1 MSMSTREPRPRARS
15 AAARRARRSSL
26 RTATTITRLRERLRE
41 AEETLEAIR
50 GGHVDALVCAGPSG
64 EQVFTLIGADHRYRQ
79 LVETMNEGALLLAA
93 DGTIVYGNARFATL
107 AELPLEKMIGTRL
120 HDLVSTSYQPLLDAV
135 LQGRAGGASKAELEL
150 ATTAG
155 GRVPVYL
162 SATAS
167 WGDDDAL
174 TCVIATDLSE
184 QKRNQEMVAAERLA
198 ALIVDQAAEGIVVCD
213 PDGRVIRASQAA
225 HRVASENPLL
235 RRFEHAF
242 PLRADGGKP
251 DDPIVADE
259 VLASAL
265 RGEITNGREVS
276 LHLDGREPLELLLSA
291 GPILSDAGL
300 PLGCVISFVDV
311 TERRRAAQERLQ
323 ILERAQEAREE
334 AERANRAKDEFLA
347 MLGHELRNPLSPV
360 LTALELMRMKDGHD
374 TLRERVIIERQVQ
387 VMVRLV
393 DDLLDVARIAQGKI
407 TLAKKPLDFAD
418 VVRHAVDVASPLIDE
433 HRHKLDVELGP
444 GLWLEG
450 DETRLCQVVANLLT
464 NAAKYTPRGGHI
476 RISARV
482 DAGQVV
488 CRVVDDGAGIPADI
502 LPTLFDRF
510 VQGRRTIDRSEGGL
524 GLGLAIVR
532 NLVTMHGGIASAHSD
547 GVGRGSA
554 FEIRLPAGVRAQ
566 TTLERV
572 QAVRTVVA
580 PSSRRVLV
588 VDDNVDIADLLAE
601 ALTTLGHD
609 ARVAYDGP
617 GALAVVAGFEPEIAF
632 VDIGLPVMD
641 GFELAR
647 RLRELIAH
655 RPLQLVAVTG
665 YGQEADRQRSR
676 DAGFDLHLVKPIDL
690 GALTAL
696 IDATP
701 SQQA

>member
-1 MSMSTREPRPRARS
+1 MSTREPRPRP
-15 AAARRARRSSL
+15 
-26 RTATTITRLRERLRE
+26 RTATRPSRGTRTRPDDTIARLRERLRE
-41 AEETLEAIR
+41 AEETIEAIR
-50 GGHVDALVCAGPSG
+50 GGHVDALVCSGPDG
-64 EQVFTLIGADHRYRQ
+64 DQVFTLIGADHRYRQ
-79 LVETMNEGALLLAA
+79 LVETMTEGALLLAA
-93 DGTIVYGNARFATL
+93 DGTIVYGNARFAAL
-107 AELPLEKMIGTRL
+107 AELPLEQMIGTRL
-120 HDLVSTSYQPLLDAV
+120 RDLVAPGELALLDAV
-135 LQGRAGGASKAELEL
+135 LQGRAGAASKAELEL
-150 ATTAG
+150 VTASG

-167 WGDDDAL
+167 WDDDDAL

-184 QKRNQEMVAAERLA
+184 QKRNQAMVAAERLA

-213 PDGRVIRASQAA
+213 PAGRVIRASQAA
-225 HRVASENPLL
+225 HRAAGENPLL

-251 DDPIVADE
+251 EDPMIAEE

-265 RGEITNGREVS
+265 RGEVTNGREVS
-276 LHLDGREPLELLLSA
+276 LQVDGRGAIELLLSA
-291 GPILSDAGL
+291 GPILGDDGV

-311 TERRRAAQERLQ
+311 TERRRAAQERQQ
-323 ILERAQEAREE
+323 ILERAQEARDE

-360 LTALELMRMKDGHD
+360 LTALELMRMKEGHD
-374 TLRERVIIERQVQ
+374 VARERDIIERQVH

-407 TLAKKPLDFAD
+407 QLSKKPVDFAD

-433 HRHKLDVELGP
+433 HRHTLDVEISD

-476 RISARV
+476 RVSARV
-482 DAGQVV
+482 ESGELV
-488 CRVVDDGAGIPADI
+488 CRVRDNGAGIPADI

-510 VQGRRTIDRSEGGL
+510 VQGRRTIERSEGGL

-532 NLVTMHGGIASAHSD
+532 NLVTMHGGSATARSG
-547 GVGRGSA
+547 GVGHGSE
-554 FEIRLPAGVRAQ
+554 FEIRLPAGVRAE
-566 TTLERV
+566 TTADRARV
-572 QAVRTVVA
+572 ATPVA
-580 PSSRRVLV
+580 PPAPRRVLV

-617 GALAVVAGFEPEIAF
+617 GALAVAAGFAPQIAF

-647 RLRELIAH
+647 RLREAH
-655 RPLQLVAVTG
+655 PGRPLQLVAVTG

-676 DAGFDLHLVKPIDL
+676 EAGFDVHLVKPIDL
-690 GALTAL
+690 GALTTL
-696 IDATP
+696 IDAT
-701 SQQA
+701 ADDR